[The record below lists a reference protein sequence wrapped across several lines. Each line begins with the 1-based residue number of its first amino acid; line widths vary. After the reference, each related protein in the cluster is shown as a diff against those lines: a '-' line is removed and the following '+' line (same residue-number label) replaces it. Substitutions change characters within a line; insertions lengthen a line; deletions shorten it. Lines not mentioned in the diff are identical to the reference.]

1 MKICRSGLSLV
12 SILFFSLILT
22 VEITSSTDQSNDNI
36 KLQRRYPSDSHTSNN
51 DNDNPNN
58 NPQKPLTE
66 AGNVHGG
73 GKKMNCSGTPNNCH
87 PSSSALIQNRTDARK
102 PTPFSQP
109 CQEYYSANTDHAVC
123 RGDRSIMCHSG
134 CTGAVVCTTSEGAF
148 TCAGPFEGQA
158 ICNNCLPTND
168 NEENDGDH
176 SSANQ

>member
-109 CQEYYSANTDHAVC
+109 CQEYYSANTDHAEEIDQLC
-123 RGDRSIMCHSG
+123 A
-134 CTGAVVCTTSEGAF
+134 TLAVLE
-148 TCAGPFEGQA
+148 Q
-158 ICNNCLPTND
+158 
-168 NEENDGDH
+168 
-176 SSANQ
+176 